1 MNNILQTYVKLSQKI
16 TVYIPSTVDVDKKL
30 DTKKYVSD
38 CESLLA
44 DCFGGSTST
53 KAIGS
58 WRSLSSKIISEKV
71 TMVFAYCKS
80 EQLDLHLAKI
90 LEFCIIM
97 KEQLKQEAVSLE
109 VNGELYFI

>member
-16 TVYIPSTVDVDKKL
+16 TVYIPSTYKIDKAIDIKP
-30 DTKKYVSD
+30 YIIS

-53 KAIGS
+53 EAIGS
-58 WRSLSSKIISEKV
+58 WRSLSGKIISERV

-90 LEFCIIM
+90 LEFCIVM
-97 KEQLKQEAVSLE
+97 KEQLKQEAISLE